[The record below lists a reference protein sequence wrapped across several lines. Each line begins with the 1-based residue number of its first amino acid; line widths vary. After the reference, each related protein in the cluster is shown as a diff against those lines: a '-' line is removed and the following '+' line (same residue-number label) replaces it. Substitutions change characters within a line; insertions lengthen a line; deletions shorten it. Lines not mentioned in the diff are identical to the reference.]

1 MTKTMSSKKAGLP
14 PIFYLFAGLLL
25 FILVPKLGGLLP
37 LSRTGNDPR
46 VSNGDRIL
54 DLTNTNPD
62 KERAIAAIAKG
73 DKKQGEEFLQKSLA
87 LNPNDPE
94 GFSYLENLRAGDNPL
109 KIAVVVPLGSNP
121 NVAREMLRGVASAQ
135 GQINAQGGINGRKLA
150 VTIVNDDNNPD
161 IAREMAEKLV
171 KDPDIIAVIGHNASD
186 ASLAAAPVYQKG
198 GLVMISPTSFANNL
212 SGAGNYIFR
221 TVPPSSALA
230 DTLSARIVNT
240 AKVGKIAFCYDSQA
254 PDNVSFKDELMASV
268 AKKGGQIV
276 PIVCDVTAPD
286 FDASVAV
293 EKAISAG
300 ATGLFVSAHI
310 DRLDPVFKL
319 IQANR
324 GRLALFSS
332 PTLYNIKTLEQGGE
346 AANGLTLVAPW
357 HPSVNPTF
365 ANQMKEQWRGPV
377 SWRTATS
384 FDTTKTIAAGLKQNP
399 TRSGLQPVLRS
410 PSFKT
415 DGATGTIRFDPGTG
429 DRVGQ
434 PVLLQV
440 HPSPSGYQFVP
451 LSR

>member
-1 MTKTMSSKKAGLP
+1 MSSQKAGLP

-37 LSRTGNDPR
+37 LSGNDPR
-46 VSNGDRIL
+46 VSTGALQL
-54 DLTNTNPD
+54 DKNNTNPD

-73 DKKQGEEFLQKSLA
+73 DTKQGEEFLQKSLA
-87 LNPNDPE
+87 RDPNDPE
-94 GFSYLENLRAGDNPL
+94 SVIYLNNLQTGDNPL
-109 KIAVVVPLGSNP
+109 KIAVVVPVGNNSNI
-121 NVAREMLRGVASAQ
+121 AREMLRGVASAQ

-161 IAREMAEKLV
+161 IAREMAGKLV
-171 KDPDIIAVIGHNASD
+171 QDPDIVAVIGHNASD

-198 GLVMISPTSFANNL
+198 GLVMVSPTSFANNL

-221 TVPPSSALA
+221 VVPPSSTIADALG
-230 DTLSARIVNT
+230 ARIVNT
-240 AKVGKIAFCYDSQA
+240 AKIRKIAFCYDSQA
-254 PDNVSFKDELMASV
+254 ADNVSFKDELMASV

-276 PIVCDVTAPD
+276 PIVCDVTAPN
-286 FDASVAV
+286 FDASDAV

-300 ATGLFVSAHI
+300 ATGLFVSAHV
-310 DRLDPVFKL
+310 DRLDPVFKV
-319 IQANR
+319 IQADR

-332 PTLYNIKTLEQGGE
+332 PTLYNIKTLQEGGE
-346 AANGLTLVAPW
+346 AAKGLTLVAPW

-399 TRSGLQPVLRS
+399 TRGGLQSVLRS
-410 PSFKT
+410 PNFRA

-440 HPSPSGYQFVP
+440 QPSSSGYQFVSLP
-451 LSR
+451 R